1 VDLHNLNDTFGGF
14 FNDIEGLFSMEL
26 EKFEKLEEKVRSLI
40 EDHSELKKR
49 NQDLDALLKRKD
61 TELEGANSE
70 IRRLHAERDAIR
82 TKVDTLLDQLKDV
95 GVSR

>member
-1 VDLHNLNDTFGGF
+1 
-14 FNDIEGLFSMEL
+14 MEL

-70 IRRLHAERDAIR
+70 IRRLHAERDSIR
-82 TKVDTLLDQLKDV
+82 TRVDTLLDQLKDV
-95 GVSR
+95 GVSS